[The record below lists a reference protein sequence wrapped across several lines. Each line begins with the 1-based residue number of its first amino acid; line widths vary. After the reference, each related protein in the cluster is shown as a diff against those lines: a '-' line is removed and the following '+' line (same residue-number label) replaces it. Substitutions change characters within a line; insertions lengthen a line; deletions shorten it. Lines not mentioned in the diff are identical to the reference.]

1 MNAATNRKPII
12 FAVVAFLLGVA
23 GTVFAMNSL
32 RPNPAPSVGAEVA
45 APKDEHAGHDHAAEA
60 PRAHTDEPKD
70 EHAGEAPAEEGI
82 VKLTPEGEKTIGIR
96 MEIVSLRDLREGLTV
111 PAVVE
116 AAANRVAKI
125 TPPVAGKIVRVMV
138 RPGDA
143 VRVGQPLAV
152 LESYE
157 VAQAHAAENQAAA
170 NIRQAESA
178 IQTARAESVQTRT
191 RLANAQKA
199 LVTQQD
205 FAKTGAFAQAPLI
218 AARTELADAQSE
230 LLSAQKEAQSHLIQ
244 LQRTER
250 LFKEGIVSRSE
261 LEQAQ
266 LERQQDEIKVT
277 RASGRVE
284 GAKATLARE
293 GRVAQGGLL
302 NRQAVQTAEA
312 EVRTSQS
319 EIARA
324 VRQEQAA
331 QTSLAGA
338 KQALTAA
345 TANLR
350 ALEGRGGHA
359 AKTGGGVTIFSPIS
373 GVVSVQSATLG
384 ETVERSATL
393 FQIEDLSSVVV
404 EANVPEKDIA
414 KVKAGLPVT
423 VSVAAYPGERFT
435 GVVQS
440 LASSVDEKTRALV
453 VRCVVANP
461 SRHLRLGMFA
471 SVSFPVGAARAAVA
485 VPSGA
490 IVTERGEGGAE
501 TPVVFVAGLEE
512 HKYEKRKITPGQVY
526 GAWTEIAGGLKPG
539 EKVVTEGAYA
549 LLSELGKGALGEEG
563 HAH

>member
-1 MNAATNRKPII
+1 MNAATNRRPII
-12 FAVVAFLLGVA
+12 FAVAAFLLGVA

-32 RPNPAPSVGAEVA
+32 RPTSAPSVGAEIA
-45 APKDEHAGHDHAAEA
+45 APKDE
-60 PRAHTDEPKD
+60 P
-70 EHAGEAPAEEGI
+70 AGEAPGAHTGEGHAEEGA
-82 VKLTPEGEKTIGIR
+82 VKLTPEGEKTIGVQ
-96 MEIVSLRDLREGLTV
+96 METVALRDLREALTV

-116 AAANRVAKI
+116 AAANRIAKI

-138 RPGDA
+138 KPGDA
-143 VRVGQPLAV
+143 VRAGQALAV
-152 LESYE
+152 LDSYE
-157 VAQAHAAENQAAA
+157 VAQAHAAENQAEA
-170 NIRQAESA
+170 NIRQVESA

-199 LVTQQD
+199 LSTQQD
-205 FAKTGAFAQAPLI
+205 LAKAGAFAQAPLV

-266 LERQQDEIKVT
+266 LERQQDEVKVT
-277 RASGRVE
+277 RAEGRVSA
-284 GAKATLARE
+284 AKATLARE

-312 EVRTSQS
+312 EVRTAQS

-338 KQALTAA
+338 KQALIAA

-350 ALEGRGGHA
+350 ALEGQGGHA
-359 AKTGGGVTIFSPIS
+359 TETGGGVTIFSPIS
-373 GVVSVQSATLG
+373 GVVSAQSATLG
-384 ETVERSATL
+384 ETVERSAKL

-423 VSVAAYPGERFT
+423 VSVTAYPGERFT
-435 GVVQS
+435 GIVQS

-461 SRHLRLGMFA
+461 SRHLKPEMFA
-471 SVSFPVGAARAAVA
+471 SVSFLVGAARSAVA

-490 IVTERGEGGAE
+490 IVMERGEGGAE
-501 TPVVFVAGLEE
+501 TPVVFVAGHEE
-512 HKYEKRKITPGQVY
+512 REYEKRNVTPGQIY
-526 GAWTEIAGGLKPG
+526 GNWTEIADGLKPG
-539 EKVVTEGAYA
+539 EKVVVEGAYA
-549 LLSELGKGALGEEG
+549 LLSELGKGELGEEG